1 MDGSDDQAEDSQPSP
16 PKASR
21 GELAVKAARFLKRAK
36 PKLNRFIVFARPRAE
51 AAGQEALRYVREHEG
66 EIKQNAVKLARYRLH
81 GPLGLVVDAL
91 IRDPAP
97 AEGPDTRCSQCGS
110 VNVSSARFC
119 TECGS
124 RLTPEPPQ
132 PHE

>member
-1 MDGSDDQAEDSQPSP
+1 MDGFKHQPEDGQPSS
-16 PKASR
+16 PKA
-21 GELAVKAARFLKRAK
+21 GEDELVVKAARFLKRAR

-66 EIKQNAVKLARYRLH
+66 ELKQNAVKLARYRLH

-97 AEGPDTRCSQCGS
+97 ADGPGTRCSQCGS
-110 VNVSSARFC
+110 VSVAGARFC
-119 TECGS
+119 TQCGS
-124 RLTPEPPQ
+124 RLTTEEPPQ
-132 PHE
+132 R